1 MANESESLLVDMKAL
16 KMLMIL
22 QLLRSGVRQ
31 GQIAAMLGIS
41 DATMSRML
49 PKGIAKSVSKG
60 APIAAIEGLD

>member
-1 MANESESLLVDMKAL
+1 MAKEGDDLVAEMKAL

-22 QLLRSGVRQ
+22 QLLRSGVKQ

-60 APIAAIEGLD
+60 AGAPAIEGMD